1 MNTVDKLLSVAR
13 DQIGYLEKRS
23 PADEDSKTGNS
34 GYNNYNKYARDL
46 RNEIGAPFA
55 DGYAWCCSFL
65 EWCFVRAFGQSE
77 ALKLLGIWTAY
88 CPTLVNKFKNM
99 GRWHTSNP
107 KQGDVI
113 FFYDSTGDYG
123 HVGIVESVDSST
135 VYTIEGNTSSSSGVV
150 PNGGGVFRKSYSI
163 GYSRIAGYGRPDYD
177 VVKREPYKKKM
188 PVLTAKRPVLKKGM
202 KNLQVQRLQKFLNW
216 YFYNRVVNNMSL
228 ATDKDFGEMT
238 RQGVIRF
245 QKDVFPGDSSQWDG
259 EFGAKSLA
267 KAKEFTK

>member
-1 MNTVDKLLSVAR
+1 MNTVDKLLNVAR
-13 DQIGYLEKRS
+13 EQIGYLEKRS
-23 PADEDSKTGNS
+23 PYDEDSKTNNA
-34 GYNNYNKYARDL
+34 GYNNYTKYGRDL
-46 RNEIGAPFA
+46 VKWIGSPYA
-55 DGYAWCCSFL
+55 DGVYWCDEFVD
-65 EWCFVRAFGQSE
+65 WCFVVAFGKEE
-77 ALKLLGIWTAY
+77 AKKLLGGWSAY
-88 CPTLVNKFKNM
+88 CPTSVQYFKNM
-99 GRWHTSNP
+99 GRYYKSNP
-107 KQGDVI
+107 KPGDVI
-113 FFYDSTGDYG
+113 YFLDSVGEEG
-123 HVGIVESVDSST
+123 HTGIVESVDSTT

-177 VVKREPYKKKM
+177 IAKREPYKKKM

-259 EFGAKSLA
+259 EFGARSLA